1 MLENNTIAKLREMKL
16 STMATALEHQLGDSK
31 FHELSF
37 EERIGLLVDAEWTA
51 RQNNRLARLT
61 RNAGLSQPEASLED
75 IEYHPD
81 RELDK
86 ALIVRLST
94 CNFVEEHH
102 NLIIMGATGG
112 GKTYLANAFGNA
124 AARKLYTVRYA
135 RLPDLLGE
143 LAIARAEGTYRKVMK
158 SLKKV
163 NLLILDEW
171 LLYPLKDSEARD
183 LLEIA
188 EARYKRASTIFCSQF
203 DIGGWHQKIGEP
215 TLADAICDRIVHDSY
230 RIVIAAHN
238 REDNVSMRQR
248 KGLKEN

>member
-1 MLENNTIAKLREMKL
+1 MLDNNTLAKLREMKL
-16 STMATALEHQLGDSK
+16 SAMATALGHQLGDSK

-112 GKTYLANAFGNA
+112 GKTYLAM
-124 AARKLYTVRYA
+124 
-135 RLPDLLGE
+135 P
-143 LAIARAEGTYRKVMK
+143 LAMLQLESFTLSVMPACPTY
-158 SLKKV
+158 LV
-163 NLLILDEW
+163 N
-171 LLYPLKDSEARD
+171 
-183 LLEIA
+183 
-188 EARYKRASTIFCSQF
+188 
-203 DIGGWHQKIGEP
+203 
-215 TLADAICDRIVHDSY
+215 
-230 RIVIAAHN
+230 
-238 REDNVSMRQR
+238 
-248 KGLKEN
+248 